1 MPLVDAATTVP
12 HSVSFERDEWRST
25 PLLRRPSDP
34 LSNRTKFLIAIAV
47 AALLGYFLFGDS
59 DGPVDLVVASQ
70 ATSNIP
76 PVEFSPLRETQAPL
90 TAAIGI
96 KVENQVQPEV
106 QIVSLQQTARLDTNP
121 TESGTHA
128 TPPKT
133 LPEKGAWSF
142 ATSQDASTC
151 FPSAS
156 AVRQNHPG
164 GWPSWTLR
172 APGHEGARCWY
183 AATRGTAHDHRR
195 MMLLKAGA
203 DNRITPRKR
212 GSPAAGQN
220 RPSPS
225 AHRHGSLHLRDVVP

>member
-1 MPLVDAATTVP
+1 
-12 HSVSFERDEWRST
+12 
-25 PLLRRPSDP
+25 LLRRPSDP
-34 LSNRTKFLIAIAV
+34 PSNRTKFLIAIAV

-76 PVEFSPLRETQAPL
+76 PVEFSPLREAQAPL
-90 TAAIGI
+90 ATAVGTN
-96 KVENQVQPEV
+96 VENRVEPEV
-106 QIVSLQQTARLDTNP
+106 QTVSLQQTARLDTKP
-121 TESGTHA
+121 MESGTYA
-128 TPPKT
+128 IPPAT
-133 LPEKGAWSF
+133 LPKKGARSF

-156 AVRQNHPG
+156 AARQYHPG

-183 AATRGTAHDHRR
+183 AATRATAHDHRR

-212 GSPAAGQN
+212 GSSAIGQN

-225 AHRHGSLHLRDVVP
+225 AHRHGSLHLREVVPDLGELD